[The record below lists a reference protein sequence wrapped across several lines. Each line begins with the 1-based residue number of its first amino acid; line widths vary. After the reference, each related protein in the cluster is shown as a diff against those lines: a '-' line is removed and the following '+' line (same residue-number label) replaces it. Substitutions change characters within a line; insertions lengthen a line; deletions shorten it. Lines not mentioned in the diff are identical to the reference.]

1 MYHEMNE
8 WRTFNVLLQH
18 IVNDRI
24 NVVIHVLEKERIAV
38 LHRQLKLLQELRIIK
53 RTDLDRTTSTT
64 FTERTKGASTYYYCH
79 HHWQEAQLSLTLRA
93 VTHAQETCSRKL
105 YQKLVPR
112 YNSSVSPR
120 WLSAC
125 LSPRPSLAMG
135 QPTSTRVMFH
145 GPTHGSATG
154 ALQVLDRGF
163 GTVCRPG
170 SASQTMTRG
179 NFVRS

>member
-79 HHWQEAQLSLTLRA
+79 HH
-93 VTHAQETCSRKL
+93 
-105 YQKLVPR
+105 
-112 YNSSVSPR
+112 
-120 WLSAC
+120 
-125 LSPRPSLAMG
+125 
-135 QPTSTRVMFH
+135 
-145 GPTHGSATG
+145 
-154 ALQVLDRGF
+154 
-163 GTVCRPG
+163 
-170 SASQTMTRG
+170 
-179 NFVRS
+179 